1 MRMRILLMMTMM
13 MMRILITTMMM
24 MDERVVMGSRHHYT
38 AGAVTKGMWRPR
50 VRKPDNAMHCVALD
64 LILYPSALQQYIRFY
79 IAVHYI
85 IAVHCIL
92 CRKPPN
98 TLVCCVSQ

>member
-1 MRMRILLMMTMM
+1 MRVDGE
-13 MMRILITTMMM
+13 
-24 MDERVVMGSRHHYT
+24 DEDEVPDDDNEVRLVMGSRHEHT

-64 LILYPSALQQYIRFY
+64 SISNPSALQQYIRFY

-85 IAVHCIL
+85 IALH
-92 CRKPPN
+92 
-98 TLVCCVSQ
+98 LV

>member
-13 MMRILITTMMM
+13 MMMRIGMILIMTMMM

-64 LILYPSALQQYIRFY
+64 SILHPSALQQYIRFY

-85 IAVHCIL
+85 IALH
-92 CRKPPN
+92 
-98 TLVCCVSQ
+98 LV

>member
-1 MRMRILLMMTMM
+1 MRMRMRILLMMTMM
-13 MMRILITTMMM
+13 MMIRMGMILIMTMMM

-64 LILYPSALQQYIRFY
+64 SKLHPSALQQCTRFY
-79 IAVHYI
+79 ITVHYI
-85 IAVHCIL
+85 IALH
-92 CRKPPN
+92 
-98 TLVCCVSQ
+98 LV

>member
-13 MMRILITTMMM
+13 MMMRMGMILIMTMMM

-50 VRKPDNAMHCVALD
+50 VRKPDNAMHCIALD
-64 LILYPSALQQYIRFY
+64 SIP
-79 IAVHYI
+79 
-85 IAVHCIL
+85 VHCSNISDSIFRCITSL
-92 CRKPPN
+92 PCIALH
-98 TLVCCVSQ
+98 LV